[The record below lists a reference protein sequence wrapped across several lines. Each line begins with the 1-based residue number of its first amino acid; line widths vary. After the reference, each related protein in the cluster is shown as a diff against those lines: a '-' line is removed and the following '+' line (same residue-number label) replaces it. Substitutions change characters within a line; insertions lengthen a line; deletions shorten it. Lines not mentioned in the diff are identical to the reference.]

1 MSDEKRK
8 TDPLDLLAEGV
19 RLDPVLPPM
28 TPTSNEEAR
37 AERAPNSDAPPS
49 TPHTPL
55 PTPGGTGLS
64 AEQVAQLQQT
74 ADPAQQEAE
83 RALERA
89 EGRVDHT
96 ES

>member
-1 MSDEKRK
+1 MSHDQDDLLGRGIRM
-8 TDPLDLLAEGV
+8 DPL
-19 RLDPVLPPM
+19 LPPM
-28 TPTSNEEAR
+28 TPTS
-37 AERAPNSDAPPS
+37 DAPPPAPAGQQVPEHALEDQGERPS
-49 TPHTPL
+49 VRPS
-55 PTPGGTGLS
+55 GQALS
-64 AEQVAQLQQT
+64 AQEVAQLQQT